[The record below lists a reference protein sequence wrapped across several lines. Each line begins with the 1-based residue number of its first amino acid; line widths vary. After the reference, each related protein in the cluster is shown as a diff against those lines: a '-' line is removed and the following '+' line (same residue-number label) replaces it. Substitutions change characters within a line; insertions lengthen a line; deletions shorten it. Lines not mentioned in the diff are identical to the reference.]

1 MLLTEQDELF
11 NPPNSAPTMPALQNA
26 PNGLEAFHSSQEKAQ
41 AHIRNLR
48 AELER
53 EIKTEKFWADV
64 VGFAEAGWHFHLLD
78 LLAKEKPRVDALKD
92 DAPEL
97 AAQLERQR
105 DASQKQGED
114 ALKYFVR
121 FFPEA
126 CKAAGIDLDRD
137 CRHPKYTFDDRFLT
151 LELNEKKQECV
162 LFTHEGRIGKKPADI
177 PALVDWLKQE
187 RKRLFERPFDGAKF
201 LKAVRTT
208 YKNILAQEKKP
219 DGESLPIREI
229 LKRMNGK
236 ADELNIDL
244 ARLCRLSQQ
253 PSVDGRCIDFQQSK
267 DTDRG
272 MLLWKSTGG
281 YVGFIT
287 FRETQKREEQA

>member
-1 MLLTEQDELF
+1 MSSTEQGDLF
-11 NPPNSAPTMPALQNA
+11 NPLNSEPTMPTLRHA
-26 PNGLEAFHSSQEKAQ
+26 PTGLEAFHGAQEKAQ
-41 AHIRNLR
+41 ACIRNLR

-53 EIKTEKFWADV
+53 ESKTDKFWADV
-64 VGFAEAGWHFHLLD
+64 VGFAESGWHFHLLD
-78 LLAKEKPRVDALKD
+78 LLSKEKPRVDALKED
-92 DAPEL
+92 EPEM

-151 LELNEKKQECV
+151 LEINEKKQESV
-162 LFTHEGRIGKKPADI
+162 LSTYEGRIGKKPADI

-187 RKRLFERPFDGAKF
+187 RKRLFERPFDGVKF
-201 LKAVRTT
+201 LKAVRKT
-208 YKNILAQEKKP
+208 YKNILTKEKKP

-244 ARLCRLSQQ
+244 AQLCRLSPQ

-287 FRETQKREEQA
+287 FRETLKREEQA